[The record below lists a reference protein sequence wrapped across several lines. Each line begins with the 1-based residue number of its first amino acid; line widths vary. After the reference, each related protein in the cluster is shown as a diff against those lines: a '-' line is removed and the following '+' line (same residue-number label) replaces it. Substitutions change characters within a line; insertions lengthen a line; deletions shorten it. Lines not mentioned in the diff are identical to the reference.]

1 MRQSVVKI
9 GDGYYLEK
17 YSGDGREVIERYPI
31 EKNSRCPEG
40 YHWVKGHDRKEKY
53 GLSKVDGYCA
63 RNPDVRKT
71 GNVGEYRVRK
81 GFRDIDGTY
90 YRTGRVVGG
99 LFKDSHVRE
108 LEKEGKIEE
117 IPSGRR

>member
-1 MRQSVVKI
+1 MAK
-9 GDGYYLEK
+9 
-17 YSGDGREVIERYPI
+17 
-31 EKNSRCPEG
+31 CPEG
-40 YHWVKGHDRKEKY
+40 YHWVKGYDRKERH
-53 GLSKVDGYCA
+53 GISKVDGHCA
-63 RNPDVRKT
+63 RNPDNQKT
-71 GNVGEYRVRK
+71 ANVGKYRVRK

-90 YRTGRVVGG
+90 YRNGKVIGG